1 MDEAEW
7 KQYSEAEQTQLADL
21 ALWDKANL
29 AAYEEGEGNQTVVK
43 GAKQARRRTP
53 VHPLTPPHH
62 PLTTPRPRTTPKPRP
77 PDRPPHDS
85 P

>member
-7 KQYSEAEQTQLADL
+7 KQYSEAEQTQLTDL

-43 GAKQARRRTP
+43 GAKQARRHTPVHTRTHPHTP
-53 VHPLTPPHH
+53 VHPHAPHH
-62 PLTTPRPRTTPKPRP
+62 A
-77 PDRPPHDS
+77 
-85 P
+85 